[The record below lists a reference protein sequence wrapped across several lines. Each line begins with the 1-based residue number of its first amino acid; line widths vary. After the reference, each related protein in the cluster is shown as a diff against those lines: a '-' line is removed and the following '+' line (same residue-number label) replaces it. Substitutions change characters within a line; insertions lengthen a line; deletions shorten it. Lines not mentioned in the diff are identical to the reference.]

1 MSKFLNISTDTTLGG
16 NSPSDTTVSSQKA
29 LKTYIDSQ
37 TGTAPAF
44 ANITG
49 QPTDNTNLASAL
61 NAKYD
66 ASNPNGYTSNV
77 GTVTSVNN
85 VSPVNGNVTL
95 SIPTVDSAL
104 STSSTNP
111 VQNKVIT
118 SALNGKLDGYTV
130 AVAGQWT
137 GGVHAVN
144 FMTVDYTDADS
155 NNGVFIKLSMVNA
168 HGNGINGKFYQDA
181 IISVNYVGTT
191 EVTIY
196 RYFAV
201 AVDDSSSIYYGTH
214 KYGDIF
220 WTIDTT
226 NKIVKFFVLMRQYS
240 YTYETPYMRLN
251 TSTKGVITQK
261 SGAYNDEY
269 SSGTQYWGTI
279 NDLEHIPTVTDTY
292 SATSSDGM
300 SGKAVASALS
310 SYVPTSRTINSKA
323 LSSNITLSASD
334 VGAVATN
341 TTITGSTKCKIT
353 YDSKGLVTGG
363 ADLSASDIPDL
374 SSTYQTK
381 LSSSNKLSTDYISGL
396 ATVATSGKSSDLNND
411 AGFITGITS
420 GDVTTALGY
429 TPYNSTNPSGYITG
443 ITSSDVTTAL
453 GYTPY
458 NSSNPSGYQANVIE
472 TVKVNGTAL
481 TPSSKAVDV
490 TVPTETTVSGWG
502 FTKNAGTVT
511 SVNNVSPV
519 SGNVTLSIPT
529 VNDATLTIT
538 QGGVSKGTF
547 TANASSDVTID
558 LDAGGGSAVR
568 NIGEIVQSTIP
579 LTDAGLHLL
588 DGSVINGA
596 GSYSAFVTYIAGLV
610 SGHSELFT
618 TEANWQTSVTNYGV
632 CGKFVY
638 DSQNNTVR
646 LPKLYSNERYLIKS
660 YSSGTD
666 WYRIYSDG
674 WCEQGGHFGTL
685 SQSLQT
691 VYFLKEFTNTN
702 YNIQVSFATT
712 VAPYTSSAS
721 VNYYEASNKTA
732 SSFTISG
739 HGNANIAD
747 KDWVAFGYIDIS
759 DLEIATQYN
768 YIVIATS
775 TKTQIEVDI
784 DEVMTDLNGKAD
796 VDLSNCTKPYVTE
809 TYVNGADWYRI
820 WSDGWCEQG
829 GVETSTS
836 TTFLVPFVDTNYF
849 IAALAVTTA
858 STTQTNRATNVT
870 GKTTTGFTTYATQN
884 RNWYACGY
892 IR

>member
-1 MSKFLNISTDTTLGG
+1 MPSKFLNISTDTTLGG
-16 NSPSDTTVSSQKA
+16 SSASDDTVSSQKA
-29 LKTYIDSQ
+29 IKAYVDSQ

-49 QPTDNTNLASAL
+49 QPTDNANLATAL

-85 VSPVNGNVTL
+85 VSPVSGNVTL
-95 SIPTVDSAL
+95 S
-104 STSSTNP
+104 
-111 VQNKVIT
+111 
-118 SALNGKLDGYTV
+118 
-130 AVAGQWT
+130 
-137 GGVHAVN
+137 
-144 FMTVDYTDADS
+144 
-155 NNGVFIKLSMVNA
+155 
-168 HGNGINGKFYQDA
+168 
-181 IISVNYVGTT
+181 
-191 EVTIY
+191 
-196 RYFAV
+196 
-201 AVDDSSSIYYGTH
+201 
-214 KYGDIF
+214 
-220 WTIDTT
+220 
-226 NKIVKFFVLMRQYS
+226 
-240 YTYETPYMRLN
+240 
-251 TSTKGVITQK
+251 
-261 SGAYNDEY
+261 
-269 SSGTQYWGTI
+269 
-279 NDLEHIPTVTDTY
+279 IPTVTDTY
-292 SATSSDGM
+292 SATSSNAM

-529 VNDATLTIT
+529 VTDTYSATSSNAMSGKAVASAISGKQDTLVSGTSIKTVNSTSLLGSGNIAVQSVIDANNKLDYAYLSNTPTIPTVNNATLTIT
-538 QGGVSKGTF
+538 QGGTTKGTF
-547 TANASSDVTID
+547 TANASSNVTID
-558 LDAGGGSAVR
+558 LDSGGSEGSVR
-568 NIGEIVQSTIP
+568 NIGEIVQSTVP
-579 LTDAGLHLL
+579 LSDAGLHLL
-588 DGSVINGA
+588 DGGVISGS
-596 GSYSAFVTYIAGLV
+596 GSYSAFVTYVAGLV

-618 TEANWQTSVTNYGV
+618 TESDWQTSVTNYGV

-646 LPKLYSNERYLIKS
+646 LPKYGSQIISSLPQDITVKGNGKTLGLTDGTNNYGLSNPPYGSANALGFSTDFYDKDV
-660 YSSGTD
+660 GT
-666 WYRIYSDG
+666 
-674 WCEQGGHFGTL
+674 TL
-685 SQSLQT
+685 SA
-691 VYFLKEFTNTN
+691 
-702 YNIQVSFATT
+702 AT
-712 VAPYTSSAS
+712 
-721 VNYYEASNKTA
+721 
-732 SSFTISG
+732 I
-739 HGNANIAD
+739 ANIGKTLGVTTDGSKSGIIANTS
-747 KDWVAFGYIDIS
+747 DIPTE
-759 DLEIATQYN
+759 DCYY

-784 DEVMTDLNGKAD
+784 DEVMTDLNGKVDIAD
-796 VDLSNCTKPYVTE
+796 LATCHVVVE
-809 TYVNGADWYRI
+809 TYVNGTSWYRVY
-820 WSDGWCEQG
+820 SDRWCEQG
-829 GVETSTS
+829 GYNSSDSASITFLKPYANTNYTVTATILTTTPSTS
-836 TTFLVPFVDTNYF
+836 YYATK
-849 IAALAVTTA
+849 ISSKTA
-858 STTQTNRATNVT
+858 S
-870 GKTTTGFTTYATQN
+870 GFTMTGNSIGSMWEAK
-884 RNWYACGY
+884 GY
-892 IR
+892 IS